1 LIHQYLSGDI
11 MTVAREKFSSQAD
24 PALLA
29 QIRELA
35 AKEGRQFQS
44 VLESAL
50 SEYLERNQTQKPR
63 AHVMEAFGLSMAEF
77 DELYK
82 KLTK

>member
-1 LIHQYLSGDI
+1 

-29 QIRELA
+29 QIRDLA
-35 AKEGRQFQS
+35 AKEGKQFQS
-44 VLESAL
+44 VLESTL

-63 AHVMEAFGLSMAEF
+63 A
-77 DELYK
+77 
-82 KLTK
+82 